1 MLPNFGHMTTSTIKF
16 ESHDLSHMIFV
27 GNVMDGNYDVI
38 NYKLNESRHYS
49 KDEFVKTFR

>member
-38 NYKLNESRHYS
+38 NYNHV
-49 KDEFVKTFR
+49 D